1 MSLSG
6 VLGTSCAVASAY
18 TCGSSLGSMLALT
31 SPRPSLSSA
40 PSIWPTFTPA
50 TVIGEPSP
58 GVTASAWSNSMCSR

>member
-18 TCGSSLGSMLALT
+18 TCGSSLGSMLTLST
-31 SPRPSLSSA
+31 PRPPSSLA
-40 PSIWPTFTPA
+40 PSIWPTLTPA

-58 GVTASAWSNSMCSR
+58 GVTASAPSNSSCRR